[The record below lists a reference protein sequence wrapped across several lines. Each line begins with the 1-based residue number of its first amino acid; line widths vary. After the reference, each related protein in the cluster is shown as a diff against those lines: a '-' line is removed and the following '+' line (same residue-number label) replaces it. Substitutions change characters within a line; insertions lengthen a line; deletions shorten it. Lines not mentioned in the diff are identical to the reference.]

1 MEGLRRISGPAVRST
16 FAALLVVL
24 STMVA
29 APAFATTAA
38 APPGAFHS
46 GTRAA
51 ATLTAA
57 AADPPPI
64 SVTKSGPATTL
75 VGSPVR
81 YTLAAANPA
90 AGAGGVQQYNVSFRD
105 VLPAGVTYVAG
116 STLPSDIGD
125 PTVVTDPV
133 TGAQTLIWPDNFD
146 LPPGDSNSISFEV
159 TADPTLW
166 PVQSTFTDTAT
177 GFSST
182 DPRVVPLFDS
192 TGAPISNP
200 AVTASAPSSASTMVS
215 ALAVTKAEPSP
226 EAKLLRGVHDHT
238 TVYTLTVTNGDGGAT
253 DDTVVTDYLPASLEF
268 LECGGVDNTTTGPE
282 YPGAPSLAATP
293 PVADCPTP
301 ASVNTVSAPPGLPAG
316 VYTEVTWNVGS
327 LAPGQVLTISYAAGI
342 PQRENTLTFPGG
354 PPSPGSLGQAANL
367 DNNTGQT
374 TRQNGAASSL
384 TNLRRRVRH
393 LHRPGVTGSVSGG
406 RRPGQPHGDCQR
418 PAHHQIG
425 YPTDFAGGGLATY
438 TLNIASSEYVDNSD
452 ITVTDTIPNG
462 ICPLGTTQNYV
473 AGAPPDCNPGT
484 VAPSVPYQSV
494 TQNPDGTFTVVF
506 DPIDVARNGTPPSP
520 SRPACARPITGGP
533 LAGDPT
539 ATGDAFTNTAGV
551 VGTSTPIPGSPDL
564 TPTTVTD
571 SSSVTQTSTG
581 GSRDQAD
588 PALRHRPELR

>member
-1 MEGLRRISGPAVRST
+1 MSGVRCKYCTGVRFAQKGLSRITGPAVRST
-16 FAALLVVL
+16 FAALLVML
-24 STMVA
+24 TAMVA
-29 APAFATTAA
+29 APAFATTKA
-38 APPGAFHS
+38 APVASFHS
-46 GTRAA
+46 AKRAA
-51 ATLTAA
+51 AILTAA

-64 SVTKSGPATTL
+64 TVTKSGPATTL

-90 AGAGGVQQYNVSFRD
+90 AGAGGVQQYNVSFSD

-125 PTVVTDPV
+125 PTVVTDAA

-166 PVQSTFTDTAT
+166 PVQSTFTDMAT

-200 AVTASAPSSASTMVS
+200 AVTPSAPSSASTTVS

-226 EAKLLRGVHDHT
+226 EAKLLRGVHDHS

-301 ASVNTVSAPPGLPAG
+301 ASVDTVSAPPGLPAG

-354 PPSPGSLGQAANL
+354 PPSPASLGQAANL
-367 DNNTGQT
+367 DNNTGHT

-384 TNLRRRVRH
+384 TNYVD
-393 LHRPGVTGSVSGG
+393 VSGTYTG
-406 RRPGQPHGDCQR
+406 PVSPGAS
-418 PAHHQIG
+418 PAVDVEASHTVTINDLRIIKSVD
-425 YPTDFAGGGLATY
+425 PTDFEAGGLATY

-452 ITVTDTIPNG
+452 ITVTDIIPNG
-462 ICPLGTTQNYV
+462 ICPLGTTQNLCWR
-473 AGAPPDCNPGT
+473 G
-484 VAPSVPYQSV
+484 
-494 TQNPDGTFTVVF
+494 
-506 DPIDVARNGTPPSP
+506 
-520 SRPACARPITGGP
+520 RP
-533 LAGDPT
+533 LT
-539 ATGDAFTNTAGV
+539 ATRV
-551 VGTSTPIPGSPDL
+551 
-564 TPTTVTD
+564 
-571 SSSVTQTSTG
+571 
-581 GSRDQAD
+581 R
-588 PALRHRPELR
+588 